1 MSKATT
7 PSKHTADVV
16 LGTAGGDSDPFQM
29 ACKRDNRF
37 GSFVP
42 TAKLSTP
49 TIISRR
55 SHFPEADKQE
65 ATSLVSFLLQYLVPF
80 YHVILSTTSQ
90 IVSRV
95 SNL

>member
-1 MSKATT
+1 MFKATT
-7 PSKHTADVV
+7 PSKYAVDVV

-65 ATSLVSFLLQYLVPF
+65 ATSLSFLLQYLVPF
-80 YHVILSTTSQ
+80 YHVILPTTSQ